1 MKTKRSTIGSLL
13 TFLLLTVC
21 LMNSLAAWSQTD
33 STFTIAKEAIPQ
45 TEKSSSQKV
54 YKIHLGW
61 EVPVALGLIGASSLG
76 YKWMDQRASLT
87 EAQVLAL
94 NPQSVNSFDRPAAFY
109 DPAGFKDAQGKS
121 DILMTVFVASPL
133 LLVLD
138 KRIRRDWADML
149 GMLLVAHGADN
160 TIFFSTLL
168 LVRSP
173 RPLTYNP
180 AIPLES
186 KTGVGKTNSFPSGH
200 VSWAATSTFFIAKVY
215 TDYHHIKG
223 WKRMLFYTGAAIPPT
238 IVGYYRVH
246 AGSHFA
252 SDAIIGGLL
261 GAVVGIATPE
271 LHRITKKVDGL
282 SMKPFFMNGANGL
295 SLQYVIK

>member
-1 MKTKRSTIGSLL
+1 MKTNRSTIGSLL
-13 TFLLLTVC
+13 TVLFLTVC
-21 LMNSLAAWSQTD
+21 LTNSLAVWSQND
-33 STFTIAKEAIPQ
+33 STLTIAEEAIPQ
-45 TEKSSSQKV
+45 TESSSSQKV

-121 DILMTVFVASPL
+121 DILMTFFVASPL

-138 KRIRRDWADML
+138 KKIRSDWADML

-238 IVGYYRVH
+238 IVGYYIEYMPVVTLH
-246 AGSHFA
+246 LMP
-252 SDAIIGGLL
+252 LL
-261 GAVVGIATPE
+261 
-271 LHRITKKVDGL
+271 VDYWVRL
-282 SMKPFFMNGANGL
+282 LA
-295 SLQYVIK
+295 